1 MATHDDATAPSA
13 LALLRGREVEL
24 VLAVRPWHVAGLGE
38 VVRRVAGEGVALS
51 LWPMLSDEDG
61 RFLHAGNVAR
71 MRALVTRVLAAAM
84 PSASALK
91 PEPRLDVMLDLEPPV
106 DTLRALAHWRL
117 GPAALAAAAAFAAS
131 ERNDRAAR
139 ALVTD
144 IQRAGATV
152 SVAVMPHV
160 VLPGGRALSRL
171 AAVPTLAGTDSV
183 DLMLYRTLAQGYA
196 RGLVSRQR
204 ALRWLGHLSSRAVN
218 EGMRIALGCVG
229 TGALGDEAT
238 YSSPADLA
246 DDVRVARGRG
256 ATAFALFEWSAI
268 LRRGP
273 AEAWLDAV
281 LAT

>member
-1 MATHDDATAPSA
+1 MPSLRVYSEMATHDDATAPSA

-204 ALRWLGHLSSRAVN
+204 ALRWLGHPLKPRCQRGHAHRARLRRHGRLGRRGDVFESGRPGRRRSRR
-218 EGMRIALGCVG
+218 EG
-229 TGALGDEAT
+229 TGRHRLRAL
-238 YSSPADLA
+238 
-246 DDVRVARGRG
+246 
-256 ATAFALFEWSAI
+256 
-268 LRRGP
+268 
-273 AEAWLDAV
+273 
-281 LAT
+281 